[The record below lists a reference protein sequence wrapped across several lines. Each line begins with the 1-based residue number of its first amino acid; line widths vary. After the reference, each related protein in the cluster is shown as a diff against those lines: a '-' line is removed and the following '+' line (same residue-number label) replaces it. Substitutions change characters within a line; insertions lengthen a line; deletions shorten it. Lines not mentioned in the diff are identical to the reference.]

1 MEGSG
6 WPDFF
11 LFPPQVEV
19 TGSTPYILGPLAT
32 VAAVVAVY
40 EEGKEKDIL
49 ELRWVSPPSLTLRPR
64 ASGSWLSVLFP
75 VGPLPA
81 LPGLL
86 SVTDLGVPSFFLPSL
101 SLLVVAREN
110 TTALGG
116 AFASNPKL
124 ARDRM
129 ARKRYFANPEH
140 LAAFEFQP
148 GMVYGTFYFLP
159 RTFLDLIWALAPVT
173 V

>member
-1 MEGSG
+1 MAT
-6 WPDFF
+6 
-11 LFPPQVEV
+11 PPVSLI
-19 TGSTPYILGPLAT
+19 GLGPLALGFLFSFLS
-32 VAAVVAVY
+32 APFKHCPASSLLL
-40 EEGKEKDIL
+40 IL
-49 ELRWVSPPSLTLRPR
+49 GSPPF
-64 ASGSWLSVLFP
+64 FP
-75 VGPLPA
+75 
-81 LPGLL
+81 
-86 SVTDLGVPSFFLPSL
+86 SSL

-148 GMVYGTFYFLP
+148 GMVYGTSYFLP
-159 RTFLDLIWALAPVT
+159 LTFLDLIWTLAPVT